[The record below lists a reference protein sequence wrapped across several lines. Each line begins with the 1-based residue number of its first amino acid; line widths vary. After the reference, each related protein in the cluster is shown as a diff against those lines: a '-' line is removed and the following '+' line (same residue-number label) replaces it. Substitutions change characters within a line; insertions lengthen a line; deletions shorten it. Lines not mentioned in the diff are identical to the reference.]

1 MDLVVTAGLNRFFR
15 FPVKIWSTGLK
26 IYTIQQTPSFA
37 RAAEPSLVLDQTLPS
52 QKLQNFVTEDKTRNN
67 EEKDWLIF
75 NKTSDDVNT
84 EVRTVVMALC
94 NES

>member
-37 RAAEPSLVLDQTLPS
+37 RAVEPSLVLDQTLPS
-52 QKLQNFVTEDKTRNN
+52 QKNSKTLSLRTKHVTMKRKTG
-67 EEKDWLIF
+67 LIS
-75 NKTSDDVNT
+75 NKT
-84 EVRTVVMALC
+84 LK
-94 NES
+94 